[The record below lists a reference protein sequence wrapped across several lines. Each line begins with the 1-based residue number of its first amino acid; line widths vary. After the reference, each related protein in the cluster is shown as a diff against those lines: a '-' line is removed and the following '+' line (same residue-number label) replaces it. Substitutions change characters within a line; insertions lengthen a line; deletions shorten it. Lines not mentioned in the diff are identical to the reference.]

1 MFPRLSLIVAC
12 WFLLPGIS
20 AAQTLKPLPLPDLS
34 GLTPAQNADVR
45 EARANFERESSR
57 LSGLQLAEQYADIG
71 GFYARARLYAAA
83 EVAFQNAA
91 LIVPQDDRWV
101 YLLGVLARTQDR
113 AADARRLFDRAFK
126 LNSMYLPTRMAL
138 VGELIRAGEMDRAHQ
153 LLEEAAKTHPGQPA
167 PLAVLA
173 DIAYRQQRFADAITH
188 LEQAVRSDPQATA
201 LYAALARAQEGA
213 GNAGAAREAGTKA
226 GNVPPRLDDPLVQ
239 RILPVVE
246 AAAPAAQA
254 APAERAPDP
263 RQLIAGEVAMYLG
276 AGRLDE
282 ARRTL
287 DAGLKTFPNDALLL
301 TGYVHVEVAAGN
313 LAAARDRARDAVTG
327 HPRSAQAWITQG
339 LVLEIVN
346 DDEGARSAYRKALE
360 IEPRSTRAQLSL
372 GNMALRNGR
381 ATEAVAAYRA
391 ATVIDADDDDAWA
404 RLLAAQFILGQCEA
418 GVRDAQANA
427 ARKATDPLFAEL
439 FVRAASTCRAATAAQ
454 REKAL
459 VDGERLYKADNVNVA
474 QASEAYAL
482 ALAANARWDEATQT
496 QGGAM
501 FEAVRAGDQA
511 VIAQYREFYQRFEAR
526 QVPDRPWPSSHWFLT
541 PQRPAPP
548 PAAAP
553 AARPN

>member
-1 MFPRLSLIVAC
+1 MFPRLSLIIAC
-12 WFLLPGIS
+12 WFLLPGIA

-34 GLTPAQNADVR
+34 SLTPAQIADVR
-45 EARANFERESSR
+45 EARANFDRESSS
-57 LSGLQLAEQYADIG
+57 LSGLQLAEKYGDIG

-101 YLLGVLARTQDR
+101 YLLGVLARNQNR
-113 AADARRLFDRAFK
+113 NADARRLFDRAFK
-126 LNSMYLPTRMAL
+126 LNAMYLPTRMAL
-138 VGELIRAGEMDRAHQ
+138 VGELLRAGELDRARQ
-153 LLEEAAKTHPGQPA
+153 LLDEAAKMHPGQPA

-173 DIAYRQQRFADAITH
+173 DIAYRQQRFADAIAN
-188 LEQAVRSDPQATA
+188 LEQAIRSDPQANA

-213 GNAGAAREAGTKA
+213 GNASAAREAGAKA

-246 AAAPAAQA
+246 AESSPAQA
-254 APAERAPDP
+254 GQPEQESDP
-263 RQLIAGEVAMYLG
+263 RQLIAGEVAMYMG
-276 AGRLDE
+276 TGRLDE
-282 ARRTL
+282 ARKTL

-301 TGYVHVEVAAGN
+301 TGYARLEVAAGN
-313 LAAARDRARDAVTG
+313 LAAARDRARDVVTA
-327 HPRSAQAWITQG
+327 HPRSMPAWITQG
-339 LVLEIVN
+339 LILEIVN
-346 DDEGARSAYRKALE
+346 DDDGARVAYRKALE
-360 IEPRSTRAQLSL
+360 IEPKSTRAQLSL

-381 ATEAVAAYRA
+381 AAEAVTAYRA
-391 ATVIDADDDDAWA
+391 ATAIDADDTDAWA
-404 RLLAAQFILGQCEA
+404 RLLAAQFILGQCEG

-427 ARKATDPLFAEL
+427 TRKGTDPLFAEL
-439 FVRAASTCRAATAAQ
+439 FVRAASTCRAATTAQ
-454 REKAL
+454 RERAL
-459 VDGERLYKADNVNVA
+459 ADGERLYKADNVNVA

-482 ALAANARWDEATQT
+482 ALAANGRWDDAVQT

-511 VIAQYREFYQRFEAR
+511 AIAQYREFYQRFEAK
-526 QVPDRPWPSSHWFLT
+526 QVPDRPWPSSHALLK

-548 PAAAP
+548 PAVAP